1 MAIEHAVEMA
11 EETGAAD
18 IEVTSDFI
26 CPWCWI
32 GHQHLKAA
40 LQQQAERRG
49 QDGPAIRFLPYEL
62 NPDMPAEGMPRRQYR
77 SAKFGSWARSQALD
91 AEVAAAGLK
100 AGLQFHYDRVA
111 VTPNTRLAHRLMV
124 YAQQQGDAAAAA
136 QLCQAIFAAYFSE
149 GRDIG
154 RADVL
159 AELAGAAGLDGAQAA
174 AFLAGRGG
182 QEEVSAAQQRAYAS
196 YVRSVPT
203 VRIGAAWLTGAQ
215 PVSVFARALDEAM
228 PAAA

>member
-1 MAIEHAVEMA
+1 MAA
-11 EETGAAD
+11 ETGAAD

-40 LQQQAERRG
+40 LQQQAEHSG
-49 QDGPAIRFLPYEL
+49 QPGPAIRFLPYEL
-62 NPDMPAEGMPRRQYR
+62 NPDMPAEGVPRRQYR

-91 AEVAAAGLK
+91 AEVTAAGLK
-100 AGLQFHYDRVA
+100 AGLQFDYERVDI
-111 VTPNTRLAHRLMV
+111 TPNTRLAHRLMV
-124 YAQQQGDAAAAA
+124 FAQQQGDAATAGR
-136 QLCQAIFAAYFSE
+136 LYEAIFAAYFSE

-159 AELAGAAGLDGAQAA
+159 AELAGAAGLDGTQAA
-174 AFLAGRGG
+174 AFLASGGG
-182 QEEVSAAQQRAYAS
+182 QAEVSAAQQRAYAS
-196 YVRSVPT
+196 YIRSVPT
-203 VRIGAAWLTGAQ
+203 VRIGAASLTGAQ
-215 PVSVFARALDEAM
+215 PVAVFARALEAVTSAA